1 MSESTPKNDW
11 HTLTADEVCARVGTT
26 AAFGLSGSNA
36 RQRQT
41 EFGLNRLV
49 AEKTESIWDTFL
61 EEIRE
66 PMILLLLV
74 TGALYA
80 VWGQVGDTVTI
91 FLVILALVGSEVLN
105 EHRAKT
111 AIAALSKLAEPT
123 TPVRRDGQRIEIRS
137 EYVVPG
143 DVTFLEAG
151 RRVAADARLVEA
163 FGLAADESALTGES
177 VPVEKEAVGNISF
190 ADDLAVQVFPSYQG
204 TIIKAFVELA
214 EQVRKDQPLYTIR
227 SPDLIQAESALIGA
241 AATFELTNK
250 ELARAKDLNGT
261 NGVSQ
266 RELEQAISD
275 QQTAE
280 GALKA
285 ARDAVGVF
293 GKTDAE
299 IDQMIASRKIDP
311 ALVVRSPISG
321 RVTAFNGPPGLL
333 VQPGNPPAPYT
344 VANVTVKW
352 MLANV
357 PESDISLYHLGQ
369 PVQVKVM
376 AYPER
381 AFKGKVSKIYAAVDP
396 NTHRITIRSEITDPK
411 DELRP
416 GMLANFVIR
425 VQNPMQA
432 TAIAA
437 NGVVREAD
445 GTMTVWVTTDRHRFM
460 QRIVKTGL
468 RLDNQVQI
476 LDGLHPGELVVTDGA
491 VFLSNMLEAPPSD

>member
-1 MSESTPKNDW
+1 MKRWLAVPQNRAV
-11 HTLTADEVCARVGTT
+11 LV
-26 AAFGLSGSNA
+26 AALLAFALGAMVSKL
-36 RQRQT
+36 
-41 EFGLNRLV
+41 EFGQRTS
-49 AEKTESIWDTFL
+49 ADAPK
-61 EEIRE
+61 
-66 PMILLLLV
+66 
-74 TGALYA
+74 
-80 VWGQVGDTVTI
+80 
-91 FLVILALVGSEVLN
+91 
-105 EHRAKT
+105 K
-111 AIAALSKLAEPT
+111 T
-123 TPVRRDGQRIEIRS
+123 TPQNSASQADPAVQLSPSQLNAIKIEP
-137 EYVVPG
+137 VG
-143 DVTFLEAG
+143 AFL
-151 RRVAADARLVEA
+151 
-163 FGLAADESALTGES
+163 F
-177 VPVEKEAVGNISF
+177 PVEKEAVGNISF
-190 ADDLAVQVFPSYQG
+190 ADDLTVQVFPSYQG
-204 TIIKAFVELA
+204 TIIKAFVELGA
-214 EQVRKDQPLYTIR
+214 QVRKDQPLYTIR
-227 SPDLIQAESALIGA
+227 SPDLIQAESTLIGA

-250 ELARAKDLNGT
+250 ELARARDLNGT

-285 ARDAVGVF
+285 ARDAVRVF
-293 GKTDAE
+293 GKTEPE

-321 RVTAFNGPPGLL
+321 QVTAFNGPPGLL

-357 PESDISLYHLGQ
+357 LESDISLYHFGQ

-381 AFKGKVSKIYAAVDP
+381 VFKGKVSKIYAAVDP

-445 GTMTVWVTTDRHRFM
+445 GTMTVWVTTDRHHFV

-468 RLDNQVQI
+468 RLDDQVQI
-476 LDGLHPGELVVTDGA
+476 LDGLHPGELVVADGA
-491 VFLSNMLEAPPSD
+491 VFLGNMLEAPPSD